1 MADTKQEVSWVGA
14 RLREPSTYAGL
25 GALFALAHVADAS
38 SWQHA
43 VESIGLGL
51 GGVIAILLPENA
63 AKAVIVGLIAGSLLG
78 VSSARAADVPL
89 PKPKPFAVKAASP
102 FIPTST
108 GGWYVGGGTS
118 AGVANAS
125 TGGSNLLVPSLVGGN
140 LVADGAAVDGVG
152 GYIRNGGPLGTWWRV
167 ELGASY
173 QNISGG
179 TPAGSVSSRWRLS
192 QEGDIG
198 ADIVQSIFA
207 AVGNLGNLSSTFSSL
222 NSFVPALPS
231 NVAVVGTP
239 RQYVG
244 FIAEEF
250 QLSGSFG
257 AATGQEWA
265 FAPGVKT
272 GWIWELP
279 GSDGKTPNGNALD
292 VFAEVLWPTQGASFA
307 NVFATDGAPLTIG
320 PAVKE
325 GTQYFAGVHYLF
337 GL

>member
-1 MADTKQEVSWVGA
+1 MRKFLLIAAS
-14 RLREPSTYAGL
+14 L
-25 GALFALAHVADAS
+25 ALAT
-38 SWQHA
+38 
-43 VESIGLGL
+43 
-51 GGVIAILLPENA
+51 A
-63 AKAVIVGLIAGSLLG
+63 AH
-78 VSSARAADVPL
+78 AADL
-89 PKPKPFAVKAASP
+89 PKKAASQSP
-102 FIPTST
+102 FIPASV
-108 GGWYVGGGTS
+108 GGWYVGLGTS
-118 AGVANAS
+118 AGVAQS
-125 TGGSNLLVPSLVGGN
+125 SVGGSNLFAPSLVGGN
-140 LVADGAAVDGVG
+140 LVADGASVDVVG
-152 GYIRNGGPLGTWWRV
+152 GYIRNGGPLNTWWRV

-179 TPAGSVSSRWRLS
+179 TPAGSVNSRWRLT
-192 QEGDIG
+192 QEADVG
-198 ADIVQSIFA
+198 ADILQTIFS

-244 FIAEEF
+244 VVAEEF
-250 QLSGSFG
+250 ELGGTFG
-257 AATGQEWA
+257 AASGQTWG

-279 GSDGKTPNGNALD
+279 GSDGKTPNGNALE

-307 NVFATDGAPLTIG
+307 NVFAAGGAPLTIG